1 MHPAALR
8 KGPLFL
14 QKNTTP
20 IFHFF
25 LQKHLSPISF
35 PAYKPAEAYTQ
46 TVSARG
52 SRNLTDSAGGQ
63 KTGAQTDTC
72 DHPVKYEIISD

>member
-8 KGPLFL
+8 KGPLFVY
-14 QKNTTP
+14 KKHHP
-20 IFHFF
+20 HFPLF
-25 LQKHLSPISF
+25 LQKYLSPISF

-46 TVSARG
+46 TVSALG